1 MKVILDAGRIE
12 EKGKSHEYL
21 KEMLQLPEHY
31 GKNLDAL
38 HDCLTEMD
46 KTEILWDNIEH
57 AGIYF
62 RRVYLVFQRACVE
75 NPGLSMR
82 KFEGKKIAVLSDTH
96 GLLRPEVTEILH
108 DCDGAIHAGDI
119 NSREILNQ
127 IWDASGRNK
136 PFYVVRGNNDK
147 AWAMDLPLTMEFT
160 LGGTHFFLVH
170 NKKDVPANQKD
181 TQIIICG
188 HSHKYLEEE
197 KDGRL
202 WLNPGSC
209 GKRRF
214 YQEIT
219 MAILYLEETPQPGSN
234 GWWVKKIE
242 IPQDTSAGTEHLQ
255 KTPPQGLIPQEN
267 LSGIVQEII
276 KRMDKGQSVEVIGK
290 KLNIHPEFAEE
301 ICRIRVTH
309 PGVSVEGIV
318 DKIEVN
324 RSIYDKKTISTGNH

>member
-1 MKVILDAGRIE
+1 
-12 EKGKSHEYL
+12 
-21 KEMLQLPEHY
+21 
-31 GKNLDAL
+31 
-38 HDCLTEMD
+38 
-46 KTEILWDNIEH
+46 
-57 AGIYF
+57 
-62 RRVYLVFQRACVE
+62 
-75 NPGLSMR
+75 MR

-160 LGGTHFFLVH
+160 LCGVDFLLVH
-170 NKKDVPANQKD
+170 NKKDVPANKKD
-181 TQIIICG
+181 TQIIILG

-197 KDGRL
+197 KDGCL

-214 YQEIT
+214 HQEIT
-219 MAILYLEETPQPGSN
+219 MAVLYLEETPQPGSN

-242 IPQDTSAGTEHLQ
+242 IPQDTAVGAEHLQ

-276 KRMDKGQSVEVIGK
+276 KRMDKGQSVEVISK

-309 PGVSVEGIV
+309 PGVSVDGIV